1 MRVIQLSAEDVTG
14 GAARAAQ
21 RLHLG
26 LRAIGIDSRMVVRRK
41 GGDDP
46 FTYPAFA
53 VPVAD
58 GRPAPAGLRQDLR
71 KLVFKACGYL
81 DQLPLR
87 RYPRRQRLTWSV
99 GWVPTGIPSI
109 AAHLEP
115 DVIHLHWIGAGFV
128 PVRALPAFRYPL
140 VWTLHDMWAFTGGCH
155 YALDC
160 THYQQ
165 SCGNCPQL
173 ASARER
179 DLSRW
184 VWGWKHKYWARLDLT
199 VVTPS
204 RWLADCAR
212 QSALF
217 GDRRIEVIPNGIDT
231 SRYKPHEQTLAR
243 RLLGLPAD
251 RRLILFGAMHSTSD
265 PLKGFNH
272 LQGALRVLS
281 QSVEKKRLHLVVFGA
296 TEPVDPPDF
305 GFPTT
310 YAGSLRDDL
319 SLALLYSA
327 ADVFV
332 APSRQDNFPN
342 TVLEAMACGVPC
354 VAFDIGGMPDLI
366 AHQQTGYL
374 ARPFEEEDLARGISW
389 VLQDEPR
396 RRTLAEAA
404 RRKVEREYELTL
416 IARRY
421 EVIYHELLRR

>member
-1 MRVIQLSAEDVTG
+1 MRVVHLSAEDISG

-26 LRAIGIDSRMVVRRK
+26 LRAIGIDSRVIVRRK
-41 GGDDP
+41 SGDDP
-46 FTYPAFA
+46 YTYPAFA
-53 VPVAD
+53 VPAGDARAAAD
-58 GRPAPAGLRQDLR
+58 GFRQDLR
-71 KLVFKACGYL
+71 KVVFKACGYL

-87 RYPRRQRLTWSV
+87 RYPRRQLLTWSI
-99 GWVPTGIPSI
+99 GWVPTGVPAIV
-109 AAHLEP
+109 ARLQP

-128 PVRALPAFRYPL
+128 PIRALPTFKRPL
-140 VWTLHDMWAFTGGCH
+140 VWALHDMWAFTGGCH
-155 YALDC
+155 CALDC
-160 THYQQ
+160 ARYQQ
-165 SCGNCPQL
+165 ACGNCPQL
-173 ASARER
+173 GSDRER

-184 VWGWKHKYWARLDLT
+184 VWGQKHKHWEQLDLT
-199 VVTPS
+199 IVALS

-217 GDRRIEVIPNGIDT
+217 GDRRIEVIPNGIDMA
-231 SRYKPHEQTLAR
+231 RYKPHEQALAR
-243 RLLGLPAD
+243 QLLGLPAD

-272 LQGALRVLS
+272 LQGALHLLTRS
-281 QSVEKKRLHLVVFGA
+281 AANAHFHLVVFGA
-296 TEPVDPPDF
+296 SEPADQPDL
-305 GFPTT
+305 GFPAT
-310 YAGSLRDDL
+310 YVGSLHDDL
-319 SLALLYSA
+319 SLSLLYSA

-342 TVLEAMACGVPC
+342 TVLEALACGVPC

-374 ARPFEEEDLARGISW
+374 ARPFDEADLAHGISW
-389 VLQDEPR
+389 VLQDELR
-396 RRTLAEAA
+396 RRALAEAA

-421 EVIYHELLRR
+421 EALYHEVLSK

>member
-1 MRVIQLSAEDVTG
+1 MRVVQLSAEDITG

-26 LRAIGIDSRMVVRRK
+26 LRAIGVDSRMIVRRK
-41 GGDDP
+41 SGDDP
-46 FTYPAFA
+46 HTYPAFA
-53 VPVAD
+53 VPVVSE
-58 GRPAPAGLRQDLR
+58 RPAPTGLRQDLR

-87 RYPRRQRLTWSV
+87 RYPHRQPLTWSV

-109 AAHLEP
+109 VAHLQP

-128 PVRALPAFRYPL
+128 PVRALPAFRRPL

-155 YALDC
+155 HALDC
-160 THYQQ
+160 TRYQQ
-165 SCGNCPQL
+165 SCSNCPQL
-173 ASARER
+173 ASGRER

-184 VWGWKHKYWARLDLT
+184 VWRQKHKCWARLDLT

-217 GDRRIEVIPNGIDT
+217 GNRRIEVIPNGIDIA
-231 SRYKPHEQTLAR
+231 RYRPHDQAWAR
-243 RLLGLPAD
+243 QVLGLPAD

-265 PLKGFNH
+265 PLKGFSY
-272 LQGALRVLS
+272 LQGALRSLAHS
-281 QSVEKKRLHLVVFGA
+281 PAKDRLHLVVFGA
-296 TEPVDPPDF
+296 SIPADRPDL
-305 GFPTT
+305 GLPTS
-310 YAGSLRDDL
+310 YVGSLHDDL
-319 SLALLYSA
+319 SLSLLYSA

-342 TVLEAMACGVPC
+342 TVLEALACGVPC
-354 VAFDIGGMPDLI
+354 VAFEIGGMPDLI

-374 ARPFEEEDLARGISW
+374 ARPFDEMDLARGIGW
-389 VLQDEPR
+389 VLEDELR
-396 RRTLAEAA
+396 RRALAEAA

-421 EVIYHELLRR
+421 EALYHEVLRI

>member
-1 MRVIQLSAEDVTG
+1 MRVVHLSAEDITG

-46 FTYPAFA
+46 YTYPAFA
-53 VPVAD
+53 VPAAD
-58 GRPAPAGLRQDLR
+58 GRTVRAGLRQDLS

-99 GWVPTGIPSI
+99 GWVPTGVPSI
-109 AAHLEP
+109 VSSLQP
-115 DVIHLHWIGAGFV
+115 DVVHLHWIGAGFV
-128 PVRALPAFRYPL
+128 PIRALPAFKRPL

-155 YALDC
+155 QAIGC
-160 THYQQ
+160 ARYQQ
-165 SCGNCPQL
+165 SCGSCPQL
-173 ASARER
+173 QSGRTR
-179 DLSRW
+179 DLSQWIWSQKR
-184 VWGWKHKYWARLDLT
+184 KHWAELNLI
-199 VVTPS
+199 VVALS
-204 RWLADCAR
+204 RWMADCAR

-217 GDRRIEVIPNGIDT
+217 GNKRIEVIPNGIDT
-231 SRYKPHEQTLAR
+231 SRYRPHEQALAR
-243 RLLGLPAD
+243 QLLGLPTE

-265 PLKGFNH
+265 PLKGLNH

-281 QSVEKKRLHLVVFGA
+281 QSVEKERLHLIVFGA
-296 TEPVDPPDF
+296 TEPIDPPDF

-310 YAGSLRDDL
+310 YVGSLHDDVSL
-319 SLALLYSA
+319 SLYYSA

-342 TVLEAMACGVPC
+342 TVLEALACGVPC
-354 VAFDIGGMPDLI
+354 VAFEIGGMPDLI
-366 AHQQTGYL
+366 AHQQNGYL
-374 ARPFEEEDLARGISW
+374 ARPFEEEDLALGISW
-389 VLQDEPR
+389 VLQDELR

-421 EVIYHELLRR
+421 EALYHELLRR